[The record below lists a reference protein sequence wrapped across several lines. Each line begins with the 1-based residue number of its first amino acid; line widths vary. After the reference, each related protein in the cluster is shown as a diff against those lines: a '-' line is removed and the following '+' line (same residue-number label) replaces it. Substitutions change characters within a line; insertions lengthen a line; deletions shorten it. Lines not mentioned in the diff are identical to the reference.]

1 MKVYLRGK
9 VGKTVAIYGLF
20 CFTEKGKSFVDVKK
34 NRVLTVYS
42 LYSKY
47 FQKLLRKDFIYLS
60 T

>member
-42 LYSKY
+42 L
-47 FQKLLRKDFIYLS
+47 
-60 T
+60 